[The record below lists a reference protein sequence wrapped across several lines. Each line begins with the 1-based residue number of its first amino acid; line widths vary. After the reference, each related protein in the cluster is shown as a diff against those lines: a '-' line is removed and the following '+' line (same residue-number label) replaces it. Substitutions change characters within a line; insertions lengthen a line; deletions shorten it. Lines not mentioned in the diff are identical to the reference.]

1 MSQSDCV
8 GGVSQQLPVHV
19 FFFFFFEDWRL
30 HGKFMFVLNWFSH
43 LALYTCL
50 GGGNPP
56 TDLLFAPV
64 LPGCDF
70 HFTSKVKIS
79 FPRQKDWRVLMQR
92 GGAIGGNQSKL
103 PANLGAVNFPTTTT
117 VGFPPVWNSN
127 YFGTEFCHSWRWND
141 IRRMFSF
148 LTNLDKSGSSRQL
161 CNYVFTLSAPPPN
174 DDLQWVGCLHGN
186 IHSCIN
192 EFRGKES
199 QSNDMSSHLSRLRWA
214 LKVGTWRAML
224 AQSVYSCYCKVM

>member
-1 MSQSDCV
+1 MV
-8 GGVSQQLPVHV
+8 INVSIWLCRRSFPAAASPRL
-19 FFFFFFEDWRL
+19 FFFFFEDWRL

-161 CNYVFTLSAPPPN
+161 CNYVFTLSAPPPQRRPSMSGVFAWKHT
-174 DDLQWVGCLHGN
+174 LLHQWVEREREPIEWHVEPL
-186 IHSCIN
+186 
-192 EFRGKES
+192 E
-199 QSNDMSSHLSRLRWA
+199 
-214 LKVGTWRAML
+214 
-224 AQSVYSCYCKVM
+224 